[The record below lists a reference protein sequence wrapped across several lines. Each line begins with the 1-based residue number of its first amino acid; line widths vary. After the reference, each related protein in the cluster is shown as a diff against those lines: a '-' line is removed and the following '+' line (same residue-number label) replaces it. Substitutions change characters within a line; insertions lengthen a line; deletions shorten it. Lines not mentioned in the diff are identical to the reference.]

1 MINQRY
7 TMEQVNHIIEK
18 LREKVKEVLKSGTNL
33 NPEAQVSVN

>member
-18 LREKVKEVLKSGTNL
+18 LREMVKEVLNSGTNL